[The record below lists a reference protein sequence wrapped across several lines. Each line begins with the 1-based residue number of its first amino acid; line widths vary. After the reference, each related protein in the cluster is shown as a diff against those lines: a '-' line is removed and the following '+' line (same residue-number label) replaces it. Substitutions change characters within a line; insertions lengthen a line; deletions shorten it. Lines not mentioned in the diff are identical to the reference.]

1 MANIYEPKSEDLHAL
16 IERASNADGATVVI
30 PDLQRPYVWDPTQVT
45 LLIDSLIRG
54 WPFGTLLMWK
64 VGHNDLGS
72 IPHREFWQVVDR
84 SEDAAGARVA
94 RRDPPASY
102 HMVLDGQQRV
112 QSLLLALCG
121 DSWGFKQEDRAWLEQ
136 LEGIR
141 PRGRKPAK
149 PHWSKG
155 TLCFDVPRFLA
166 AYEENADVIGID
178 YRSVLCWAVT
188 DPNNGQSTWPKPNN
202 YRDPLLR
209 AFAPENKGR
218 FLRLGRLWSS
228 VVANPNLRE
237 RQFKDAI
244 KPVLEEH
251 SIDPQVIEK
260 VLDPMGELMS
270 VLRDVK
276 LSKITYLEL
285 RPYDEALWSQDEYN
299 EAIVNIF
306 TRLNTAGR
314 TLTREEITFAWLKVG
329 WNSQATNGKTAGD
342 CFEAL
347 LTVAREDDLPIR
359 MDDLVRAVSFI
370 WAAAHRNGNLLSDRD
385 LLKGDTVR
393 PMAGDLST
401 EWLDIVRSIETVLQ
415 TAKDHDLR
423 YGQNGQYNS
432 INALIVI
439 WCSVFSAYRWLR
451 THPQNEVDTDSFNK
465 TLEELLDKHIDRWMI
480 CSQWAG
486 LWASS
491 SGTVLANYAKELAK
505 DHTSLTAAANSAA
518 AIQTVSARIKSLT
531 DGVAV
536 EAAAYVQSISVDK
549 REQVSRYNTLL
560 WVWHRLDRDRW
571 AMSRIQLR
579 AGKQKVC
586 DLEVDHTV
594 AFKLWTR
601 LVEQIPPADDEQRQE
616 LLAAI
621 NQLGNCTLLEKSF
634 NISKSDKPLKKFLG
648 DVHEFKTGKV
658 KADDWCRNLSIV
670 ACQFDPDAHSVD
682 VITKAIADRD
692 AMMRKEI
699 IEFVHGTRGRQ
710 DLAEVEVIGNE

>member
-1 MANIYEPKSEDLHAL
+1 MANIYEPKSEDLHDL
-16 IERASNADGATVVI
+16 IDRASNANGTTVVI

-64 VGHNDLGS
+64 VDHNDLGS

-84 SEDAAGARVA
+84 TESAAGATVT

-121 DSWGFKQEDRAWLEQ
+121 DGWGFKQEDRVWLEQ
-136 LEGIR
+136 LEGVR
-141 PRGRKPAK
+141 PRGRRPTN

-155 TLCFDVPRFLA
+155 TLCFDVPQFLA
-166 AYEENADVIGID
+166 AYQESKDVIGID
-178 YRSVLCWAVT
+178 YRNVLCWAVT
-188 DPNNGQSTWPKPNN
+188 DPNNGESTWAKPTN
-202 YRDPLLR
+202 YRNPIQK

-228 VVANPNLRE
+228 VLANPNLRE
-237 RQFKDAI
+237 RQFKDAV

-251 SIDPQVIEK
+251 SVDPQVIEK

-285 RPYDEALWSQDEYN
+285 RPYDEALWEQDEYN

-329 WNSQATNGKTAGD
+329 WDSQATAGKTAGD

-347 LTVAREDDLPIR
+347 LTLARDKGLPIR

-370 WAAAHRNGNLLSDRD
+370 WATTHCDGNLLSDKD

-393 PMAGDLST
+393 PMAGDLSA
-401 EWLDIVRSIETVLQ
+401 EWSDIVRSLETVLQ

-432 INALIVI
+432 NNALIVI

-451 THPQNEVDTDSFNK
+451 THPQNTVATDSFNK
-465 TLEELLDKHIDRWMI
+465 SLEEHLDNHIDRWMI
-480 CSQWAG
+480 CSHWAG

-491 SGTVLANYAKELAK
+491 SGTVLVTYAKELSR
-505 DHTSLTAAANSAA
+505 DHAALTAATDPTV
-518 AIQTVSARIKSLT
+518 AIQTVSGRFKSLT
-531 DGVAV
+531 DGIAV
-536 EAAAYVQSISVDK
+536 DAAAYVQSLSVDK

-560 WVWHRLDRDRW
+560 WVWHRLDTDRW
-571 AMSRIQLR
+571 AMSRIPLR

-594 AFKLWTR
+594 AFRLWTR

-658 KADDWCRNLSIV
+658 EADDWCSKLKIAV
-670 ACQFDPDAHSVD
+670 CQFDPDAHSVD

-692 AMMRKEI
+692 AMMRKELVA
-699 IEFVHGTRGRQ
+699 FVQGSQRRQ
-710 DLAEVEVIGNE
+710 DLAEDES